1 MRARLA
7 FAVTLIA
14 TLIGASALPSH
25 AASDCMGMTCWSV
38 PMAPA
43 TSAVVEPGPDVS
55 RNTFVNQVVCVG
67 STLDPAYY
75 PVAAIAQQWNA
86 ATNPDYGSPV
96 LSLDFSTNCAGDGY
110 TPSHRMTIGI
120 FSNSSYNGCLYFTNT
135 ATVPASGDSY
145 MNWWTQGP
153 GIYINIGIS
162 GCVSTAFRRS
172 HQVAAAIGWGLGLN
186 VMTSSGYAS
195 RVMCT
200 CSLDTLR
207 APTSYDGNKT
217 FQIFT
222 GVFG

>member
-1 MRARLA
+1 MRARLL
-7 FAVTLIA
+7 FALA
-14 TLIGASALPSH
+14 LIGVLFGASTIPAH
-25 AASDCMGMTCWSV
+25 ANAQII
-38 PMAPA
+38 
-43 TSAVVEPGPDVS
+43 EPGPDVS
-55 RNTFVNQVVCVG
+55 RNKFINGVICVG

-75 PVAAIAQQWNA
+75 PVGAIAQQWNN
-86 ATNPDYGSPV
+86 ATYPGYGDRDIT
-96 LSLDFSTNCAGDGY
+96 LDFSTSCAGDGY
-110 TPSHRMTIGI
+110 SPSHRMTIGT

-135 ATVPASGDSY
+135 ATVPADGDSY

-153 GIYINIGIS
+153 GIYINTGIS

-207 APTSYDGNKT
+207 APTSYDANKAN
-217 FQIFT
+217 QIYS
-222 GVFG
+222 GSFG